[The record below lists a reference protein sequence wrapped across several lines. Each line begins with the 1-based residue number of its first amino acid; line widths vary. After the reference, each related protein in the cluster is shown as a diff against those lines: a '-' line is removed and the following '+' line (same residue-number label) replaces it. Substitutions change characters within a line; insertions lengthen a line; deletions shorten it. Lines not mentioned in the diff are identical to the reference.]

1 MLSPTQLASLGKLLP
16 ASAILTD
23 PEDTRPYECDGLT
36 LFRQQPMVVLLPDNE
51 GQSVEILKLTHAAR
65 LPVVARGAG
74 HVHRGQ
80 LVHPELPRF

>member
-1 MLSPTQLASLGKLLP
+1 MLSPTQLASRKVLP